1 MKQERR
7 RQNDPKKPL
16 KAPRKGLSLSPKP
29 LLRLEGK
36 LLRVR
41 LNKYHAAVF

>member
-16 KAPRKGLSLSPKP
+16 KAPRKGLSLC
-29 LLRLEGK
+29 LRNHSFASRENLF
-36 LLRVR
+36 R
-41 LNKYHAAVF
+41 FD